1 MPDPILQVSH
11 LSRSFHTLQ
20 AVQDVSL
27 NVAVGEIYGMVGP
40 DGAGKT
46 TTLRLICGAYRPDSG
61 SVTIGGFSLESQ
73 PEQARAQLGYLSQRF
88 SLYEDLTV
96 LENIRFLAE
105 VRGLSRGEWLPR
117 SRENLAFVGLDAFEN
132 RLAGRLSGGM
142 KQKLALAC
150 ALVNRPRL
158 LLLDEPTTGVD
169 PVTRQDFWQ
178 LIIRLA
184 GESGLAVLVCTPYMD
199 EASRCSRVGFMRA
212 GKIIQEGPP
221 SRLRGLLKGRVMEL
235 AGSPTDLLVRLS
247 RADPAVQDAQ
257 RFGDRLHLRV
267 QSGQS
272 AAVRAR
278 LTEEVRAAGGQIDR
292 LEEISP
298 LLEDVFI
305 DLAVP
310 SSTAPYTASQESP
323 VGRDSNPDSP
333 ASGGAV

>member
-1 MPDPILQVSH
+1 MPEPFLIVSH
-11 LSRSFHTLQ
+11 LSRSFALRTADRGNGIVR
-20 AVQDVSL
+20 AVDDVSL
-27 NVAVGEIYGMVGP
+27 SIPAGEIYGLVGP

-46 TTLRLICGAYRPDSG
+46 TTLRLICGAFKAHSG
-61 SVTIGGFSLESQ
+61 TVTVGPFSIDRQ
-73 PEQARAQLGYLSQRF
+73 PEQVRAQIGYLSQHF

-117 SRENLAFVGLDAFEN
+117 SRENLAFVGLGAFEN
-132 RLAGRLSGGM
+132 RLARQLSGGM

-169 PVTRQDFWQ
+169 PVTRQEFWQ

-199 EASRCSRVGFMRA
+199 EATRCSRVGFMRS

-221 SRLRGLLKGRVMEL
+221 RRLRELLRGRVLELSGSPAGLLAQV
-235 AGSPTDLLVRLS
+235 AH
-247 RADPAVQDAQ
+247 ADPDVQDTQ

-267 QSGQS
+267 APGQA
-272 AAVRAR
+272 AAVQTR
-278 LTEEVRAAGGQIDR
+278 LSEQIRAAGGQVER
-292 LEEISP
+292 LQEITP

-305 DLAVP
+305 DLAGAAP
-310 SSTAPYTASQESP
+310 SL
-323 VGRDSNPDSP
+323 
-333 ASGGAV
+333 ASGAEDGKAEGR

>member
-1 MPDPILQVSH
+1 MPEPTLVVSN
-11 LSRSFHTLQ
+11 LSRIFHRPAASGGDGAGALIR
-20 AVQDVSL
+20 AVDGVSL
-27 NVAVGEIYGMVGP
+27 SVAAGEIYGLVGP

-46 TTLRLICGAYRPDSG
+46 TMLRLICGAFKPDG
-61 SVTIGGFSLESQ
+61 GRVTVGGFALDRQ
-73 PEQARAQLGYLSQRF
+73 PEQARAQIGYLSQHF

-105 VRGLSRGEWLPR
+105 VRGLARGEWLPR
-117 SRENLAFVGLDAFEN
+117 SRQNLAFVGLDAFEY
-132 RLAGRLSGGM
+132 RLAGKLSGGM

-199 EASRCSRVGFMRA
+199 EASRCSRVGFMRS
-212 GKIIQEGPP
+212 GKIIQEGSP
-221 SRLRGLLKGRVMEL
+221 SRLREMLQGRVLEL
-235 AGSPTDLLVRLS
+235 AGSPVDLLVRLS
-247 RADPAVQDAQ
+247 RDDPGVQDVQ

-267 QSGQS
+267 VPGQ
-272 AAVRAR
+272 AAAAQVR
-278 LTEEVRAAGGQIDR
+278 LSETIRAAGGQVER
-292 LEEISP
+292 MEEIAP

-305 DLAVP
+305 DLAG
-310 SSTAPYTASQESP
+310 SSLSYTSAPDEG
-323 VGRDSNPDSP
+323 GR
-333 ASGGAV
+333 A